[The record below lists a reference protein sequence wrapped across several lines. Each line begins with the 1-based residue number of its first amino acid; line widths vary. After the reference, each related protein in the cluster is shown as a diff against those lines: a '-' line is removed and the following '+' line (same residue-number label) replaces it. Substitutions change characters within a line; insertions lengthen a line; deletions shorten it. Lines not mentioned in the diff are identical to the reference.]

1 MREQLEVRDEKHA
14 AALQEMNSNHQLK
27 VSVLEQELRTKSDW
41 DWEEN
46 QDLQDLQSGDSPA
59 IFGVPMANI
68 TPHPANK
75 NIKAPVN
82 TEQSLE
88 DNPEFEYLR
97 NILYEYMCGKQ
108 PIILAKVSLIE
119 SLSFQST

>member
-1 MREQLEVRDEKHA
+1 MAASHQARVTGLEA
-14 AALQEMNSNHQLK
+14 
-27 VSVLEQELRTKSDW
+27 ELRTKSDW

-75 NIKAPVN
+75 NIKAPVS

-119 SLSFQST
+119 LLSIQST

>member
-1 MREQLEVRDEKHA
+1 MS
-14 AALQEMNSNHQLK
+14 SNHQLK
-27 VSVLEQELRTKSDW
+27 ISVLEQELRTKSDW

-46 QDLQDLQSGDSPA
+46 QDLHDLQGGDSPA
-59 IFGVPMANI
+59 IFGVPMANN

-75 NIKAPVN
+75 NI

-108 PIILAKVSLIE
+108 PIILAKVSSIE
-119 SLSFQST
+119 LLGIQST